1 MLVLLLCVAVK
12 HSDNEHFIETILSF
26 PDDVQYDLKYYI
38 EATLEQLDNGRL
50 SSGDFILGG

>member
-12 HSDNEHFIETILSF
+12 HSDNEHFIGTILSF
-26 PDDVQYDLKYYI
+26 PDDVQYDLKYFI
-38 EATLEQLDNGRL
+38 EATLEQLDNGGL